1 MPRYST
7 KSHAAQNTKP
17 IPADPRILEERFL
30 PLDAEDRRRRAAG
43 KPDRRRSVAVNITE
57 SPLTWLHSRGHLTQ
71 QQLMAGEK
79 LRNDFEA
86 ASMGAQVT
94 MQWDVASFGKQK
106 RGSHEPLAQ
115 SERMLMAK
123 QRFDD
128 AISALGG
135 DLSDIAWRVICANE
149 AIGGA
154 ERALGWPQR
163 SGKLVL
169 KIALNR
175 LVAHYRIPG

>member
-1 MPRYST
+1 MPRNSARNE
-7 KSHAAQNTKP
+7 KAM
-17 IPADPRILEERFL
+17 PAHVDPRALEERPL
-30 PLDAEDRRRRAAG
+30 PLDSEDRRRRAAG
-43 KPDRRRSVAVNITE
+43 KPDRRRSVAVNVAE
-57 SPLTWLHSRGHLTQ
+57 SPLTWLHARGHLSER
-71 QQLMAGEK
+71 QLMAGEK

-86 ASMGAQVT
+86 AAMGAQVT
-94 MQWDVASFGKQK
+94 MQWDVASFSKQ
-106 RGSHEPLAQ
+106 RRSSHEPLAQ
-115 SERMLMAK
+115 SERMIIAK

-128 AISALGG
+128 AIAALGG

-169 KIALNR
+169 KIALDR
-175 LVAHYRIPG
+175 LAAHYRVLG